1 MERYSECVCVCG
13 CVSERERLEGELLGV
28 KSVEM
33 RRGVETRQNGST
45 KASPPSRADGW
56 RHFFFVSKCV
66 NQRQNVSLA

>member
-1 MERYSECVCVCG
+1 MSVCVCAG
-13 CVSERERLEGELLGV
+13 VCQRERERLEGELLGV